1 MLVCK
6 DCEAVR
12 LSTRTLTENGVP
24 AYLVEGNRN
33 LARDCSMI
41 GREQC
46 IKWGS
51 LSSSPTSVQV
61 RKTAWEKK
69 S

>member
-33 LARDCSMI
+33 LGETAACLGVSNV
-41 GREQC
+41 
-46 IKWGS
+46 
-51 LSSSPTSVQV
+51 SSGVP
-61 RKTAWEKK
+61 
-69 S
+69 